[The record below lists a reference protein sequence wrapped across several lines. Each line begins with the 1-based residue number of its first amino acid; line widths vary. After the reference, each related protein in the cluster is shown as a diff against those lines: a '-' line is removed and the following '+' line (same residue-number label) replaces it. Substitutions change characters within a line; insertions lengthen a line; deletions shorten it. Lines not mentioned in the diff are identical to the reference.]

1 MAAAVCESFSCFF
14 EAEVTSMFINASRL
28 VSPRSGVVFWVW
40 AVAVSDSSSEA
51 QRNRL
56 KIGILPTELVP
67 GRQPTPGSASANSAG
82 EPGSNWRIKSSPA
95 EWRSSIT
102 CSPDRSLIFVA
113 PTLQFSRMAAVR
125 LRGWPSLFAILPNGS
140 SEARPPP
147 LNPGLRGHLRGH
159 TRLGA
164 PLLRKENQGVTR
176 WCECANALDVRSP
189 VSKAPLCAR
198 LKQHARIPNR
208 LLKNS
213 SCRHSEEPPRLRSG
227 QAKATRNLSNS

>member
-1 MAAAVCESFSCFF
+1 MAL
-14 EAEVTSMFINASRL
+14 IHHL
-28 VSPRSGVVFWVW
+28 LPRPLSHL
-40 AVAVSDSSSEA
+40 
-51 QRNRL
+51 R
-56 KIGILPTELVP
+56 
-67 GRQPTPGSASANSAG
+67 
-82 EPGSNWRIKSSPA
+82 
-95 EWRSSIT
+95 RSY
-102 CSPDRSLIFVA
+102 
-113 PTLQFSRMAAVR
+113 
-125 LRGWPSLFAILPNGS
+125 FAILPNGS

-198 LKQHARIPNR
+198 LKQHTRIPNR

-227 QAKATRNLSNS
+227 QAKATRNLSNSWFREQRDSSLRSEWQIETFLQQPAKEELLSGVMFPSYFSAASGMLALPASWPRCPQFVGSRLQPALPETKSVVDSTAVAGVTCPHSRTASFN

>member
-1 MAAAVCESFSCFF
+1 MAL
-14 EAEVTSMFINASRL
+14 IHHL
-28 VSPRSGVVFWVW
+28 LPRPLSHL
-40 AVAVSDSSSEA
+40 
-51 QRNRL
+51 R
-56 KIGILPTELVP
+56 
-67 GRQPTPGSASANSAG
+67 
-82 EPGSNWRIKSSPA
+82 
-95 EWRSSIT
+95 RSY
-102 CSPDRSLIFVA
+102 
-113 PTLQFSRMAAVR
+113 
-125 LRGWPSLFAILPNGS
+125 FAILPNGS

-198 LKQHARIPNR
+198 LKQHTRIPNR

-227 QAKATRNLSNS
+227 QAKATRNRSEEHTSELQSLAYLVCRLLLEKKKITGRFKRLTFSINRPQPTRR